1 MTACPLGLASQCY
14 CANNINSFAGAK
26 PAKTAVLL
34 LAHGSPENPGQT
46 PEFLKYVTGG
56 RPLPPTVVEE
66 IRHRYSLIGFSPL
79 ACWTL
84 LQADQLSQLLNMPVF
99 AGMRN
104 WKPFISEAVKAI
116 ASHGYDRVIAICLA
130 PQNSRTSVGLYRSA
144 VAGEGNLPFELD
156 FVDEWHDQPTLA
168 KAFAEKL
175 RGAWEI
181 VSAENGAKLPI
192 IFTAHSVPERTIAAG
207 DPYERQSK
215 ETAELVAKEAGLSPD
230 DWTFAFQSQGMSR
243 GPWIGPTVEDTIR
256 NLKAKGHRGV
266 FLHPVGFLCD
276 HVEVLY
282 DIDIFFK
289 QFAEKE
295 GMRLWRAESLNDSKT
310 LTAALAELVSSRLK
324 AVKPLAKSEE
334 RTANSEQQS

>member
-1 MTACPLGLASQCY
+1 V
-14 CANNINSFAGAK
+14 NSFAETK

-34 LAHGSPENPGQT
+34 LAHGSPENPDQT
-46 PEFLKYVTGG
+46 PEFLKHVTGG

-84 LQADQLSQLLNMPVF
+84 LQADQLSQSLNMPVF
-99 AGMRN
+99 VGMRN
-104 WKPFISEAVKAI
+104 WKPFISDAVEAI
-116 ASHGYDRVIAICLA
+116 ASEGYERVIAICLA

-144 VAGEGNLPFELD
+144 VIGDGNLPFAMD
-156 FVDEWHDQPTLA
+156 FVEEWHDQPTLA

-175 RGAWEI
+175 RGAWQKA
-181 VSAENGAKLPI
+181 SAENGAKLPI
-192 IFTAHSVPERTIAAG
+192 IFTAHSVPARTITAG

-230 DWTFAFQSQGMSR
+230 DWTFAFQSQGMS
-243 GPWIGPTVEDTIR
+243 GGAWIGPTVEDTIK
-256 NLKAKGHRGV
+256 NLKEKGHRGV

-282 DIDIFFK
+282 DIDIFFQ

-295 GMRLWRAESLNDSKT
+295 GMRLWRADSLNGSRV

-324 AVKPLAKSEE
+324 AMKPSAKSEE
-334 RTANSEQQS
+334 RTANGE